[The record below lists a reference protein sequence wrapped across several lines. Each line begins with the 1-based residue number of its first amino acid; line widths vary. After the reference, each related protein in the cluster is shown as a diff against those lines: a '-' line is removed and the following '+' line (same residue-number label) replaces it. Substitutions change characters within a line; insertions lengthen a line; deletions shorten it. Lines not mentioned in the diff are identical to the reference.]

1 MKDRYRVVVHY
12 GDGTGEAE
20 STILLETAYLSI
32 AMMEAKQIA
41 MDYSLNQNQVEVLK
55 LEETEWIPYKIS
67 DYRH

>member
-12 GDGTGEAE
+12 GDGIGEAE

-55 LEETEWIPYKIS
+55 LEETGWIPYKIS
-67 DYRH
+67 DYNH

>member
-12 GDGTGEAE
+12 GDGIGETE
-20 STILLETAYLSI
+20 STVLLETAYLSI
-32 AMMEAKQIA
+32 AIMEAKQIA

-67 DYRH
+67 DYNH